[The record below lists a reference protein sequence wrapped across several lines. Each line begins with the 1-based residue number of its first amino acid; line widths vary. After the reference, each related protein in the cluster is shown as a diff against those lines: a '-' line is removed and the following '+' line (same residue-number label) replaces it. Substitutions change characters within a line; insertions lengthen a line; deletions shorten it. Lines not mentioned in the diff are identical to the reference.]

1 MAEGLIDEPSGRNS
15 LSGRGISGIL
25 AQDCFGDITPDDHT
39 NKHCCAGK
47 MNTKIVIALLFSAS
61 LMGCSQR
68 MSYSELTSKIETGD
82 MPSIVYRG
90 SDEEA
95 HYLAFQNRRAL
106 MQFPPPRTQHIKL
119 SPYTTVVKDPL
130 PLTEDESKWRRY
142 ALFLSSADELYL
154 DKLSGRRFY
163 EDFRPAAGGGHSTRA
178 QQTSG
183 LKGLQP

>member
-1 MAEGLIDEPSGRNS
+1 
-15 LSGRGISGIL
+15 
-25 AQDCFGDITPDDHT
+25 
-39 NKHCCAGK
+39 
-47 MNTKIVIALLFSAS
+47 
-61 LMGCSQR
+61 
-68 MSYSELTSKIETGD
+68 MSYSELTNKIETSV
-82 MPSIVYRG
+82 MPSIVYKG

-95 HYLAFQNRRAL
+95 HYLAFINRL
-106 MQFPPPRTQHIKL
+106 GLIQFPPPRTQPIIL
-119 SPYTTVVKDPL
+119 SAFTTAVKDPF

-163 EDFRPAAGGGHSTRA
+163 EDFRPAVGGDLTTTA